1 VQVLCPRCALQDL
14 TTAAF
19 ADGKFFNARETGG
32 AEDGASVCPTH
43 GRTITLAAAL
53 PCLTPFACHSTAISL
68 LAAGKHMNWLC
79 IKDQRESIRED
90 VERIVHHPLVDK
102 AIPVHGYLYDVKT
115 GRLHHI
121 HSAGGSGVEHCAP
134 VHPHCDAATP
144 VEKAAA
150 HEAEAAVAARA

>member
-1 VQVLCPRCALQDL
+1 
-14 TTAAF
+14 
-19 ADGKFFNARETGG
+19 
-32 AEDGASVCPTH
+32 
-43 GRTITLAAAL
+43 
-53 PCLTPFACHSTAISL
+53 
-68 LAAGKHMNWLC
+68 MNWLC
-79 IKDQRESIRED
+79 IKDQRESIRDD

-121 HSAGGSGVEHCAP
+121 HSAGGRGVEHGAP
-134 VHPHCDAATP
+134 AHRHCDAATP

>member
-1 VQVLCPRCALQDL
+1 
-14 TTAAF
+14 
-19 ADGKFFNARETGG
+19 
-32 AEDGASVCPTH
+32 
-43 GRTITLAAAL
+43 
-53 PCLTPFACHSTAISL
+53 
-68 LAAGKHMNWLC
+68 MNWLC

-121 HSAGGSGVEHCAP
+121 HSAGGSGVAP
-134 VHPHCDAATP
+134 VHRHRDAATP
-144 VEKAAA
+144 EEKAAA